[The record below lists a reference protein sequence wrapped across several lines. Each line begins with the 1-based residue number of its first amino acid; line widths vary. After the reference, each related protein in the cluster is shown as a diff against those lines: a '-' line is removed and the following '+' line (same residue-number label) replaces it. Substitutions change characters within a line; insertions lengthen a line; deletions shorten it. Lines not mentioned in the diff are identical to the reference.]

1 MKVLRLGWNF
11 LKALQWAQGKYLQS
25 LRSFKLAREG
35 FELDRDRKTAIVGNI
50 WFDVVVSIYILYHG
64 TVLYD
69 DLIGPFFYMGKNGSS
84 VMAKIYLAVPISL

>member
-1 MKVLRLGWNF
+1 M
-11 LKALQWAQGKYLQS
+11 KALQWAQGKYLQS
-25 LRSFKLAREG
+25 LRSKLAREG

-69 DLIGPFFYMGKNGSS
+69 DLIGPFFYPGKNGSR
-84 VMAKIYLAVPISL
+84 VMAKIYSAVPISL